1 MFVFDVRGGGRR
13 AAVLGG
19 SLLIGLGAA
28 LGFAWFMSFLI
39 ESSEMRLSD
48 AAANHMLDFVRMKR
62 SETVER
68 KDRKPERPQVN
79 EVPDTPTVDQNSSA
93 GDQLAVSISAPT
105 QLDTGLGLDGGMGLA
120 TGDGDYLP
128 IVKVAPLYPR
138 WALMRGIE
146 GTCLVRYT
154 VTPAG
159 TVKDVE
165 VLEDQCDDQSFH
177 KPSVDAAKRFK
188 YKPRVVDGEA
198 IEVRGVLN
206 RFHFEQTTAEESQ

>member
-1 MFVFDVRGGGRR
+1 MEQGSDPMFVFDVRGGGRR

-79 EVPDTPTVDQNSSA
+79 EVPDTPTVDQNS
-93 GDQLAVSISAPT
+93 V
-105 QLDTGLGLDGGMGLA
+105 
-120 TGDGDYLP
+120 
-128 IVKVAPLYPR
+128 V
-138 WALMRGIE
+138 
-146 GTCLVRYT
+146 
-154 VTPAG
+154 
-159 TVKDVE
+159 
-165 VLEDQCDDQSFH
+165 
-177 KPSVDAAKRFK
+177 PSS
-188 YKPRVVDGEA
+188 
-198 IEVRGVLN
+198 N
-206 RFHFEQTTAEESQ
+206 